1 VLVSYNKSGLRGDG
15 LSLDLSRRL
24 VILGRDCQIT
34 EEGRLLAE
42 LNYSMP
48 FWAFLFKI
56 LEMAD
61 VETPNNRG
69 APANEILNSLINR
82 SAISERTR
90 GILVSVSV
98 ARSPGRFTRF

>member
-1 VLVSYNKSGLRGDG
+1 M
-15 LSLDLSRRL
+15 
-24 VILGRDCQIT
+24 
-34 EEGRLLAE
+34 LAE

-82 SAISERTR
+82 SAISEEV
-90 GILVSVSV
+90 GGFEQLS
-98 ARSPGRFTRF
+98 